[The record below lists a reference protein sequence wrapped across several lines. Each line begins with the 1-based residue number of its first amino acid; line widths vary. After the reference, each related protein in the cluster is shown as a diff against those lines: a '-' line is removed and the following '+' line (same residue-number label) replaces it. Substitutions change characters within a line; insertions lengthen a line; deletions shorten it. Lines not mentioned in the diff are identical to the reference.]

1 MAGFF
6 KSLFGGG
13 ESAAPAAAPAP
24 APKQVNKGHKV
35 GITDTTLRDA
45 HQSLLATRMSID
57 DILTVAS
64 DLDKVGF
71 HSMEVWGG
79 ATFDSCMRFLNENP
93 WERLRKI
100 REACPNT
107 KLQMLLRGQ
116 NLLGYRHYS
125 DDVVDLFVKKCVENG
140 IDIIRI
146 FDALNDVRNVES
158 AVRATKKYG
167 AHAQVAVSYTNSP
180 VHNTEHFVGLAKK
193 LKAMGADSIC
203 IKDMSGLA
211 YPYAAYDLV
220 KGIKDEV
227 GLMVQ
232 MHTHYTTGL
241 ASMIYLKAIEGGC
254 DVVDCAMSPLAMGTS
269 QPADEVMVAALQGT
283 PYDTGIKLES
293 MQPIVPKIKEI
304 RSHYKEFDIANP
316 GVDPSVLSSQIPGG
330 MMSNFLS
337 QLKAANALDRI
348 DEVLAEVPR
357 VRKDMGYPPLVTPSS
372 QIVGSQALM
381 NILAGGRYKM
391 VTNEV
396 KAYFQ
401 GQYGQPPA
409 PMDEEIKKQIIGNL
423 PSITHRPADDLA
435 PYLDEARKEIGDLAK
450 NDEELLLYVMFPQV
464 AKEFLAKKNA

>member
-1 MAGFF
+1 MV
-6 KSLFGGG
+6 KT
-13 ESAAPAAAPAP
+13 
-24 APKQVNKGHKV
+24 KV

-45 HQSLLATRMSID
+45 HQSLLATRMTID
-57 DILTVAS
+57 DILTIAS

-79 ATFDSCMRFLNENP
+79 ATFDSCMRFLNEDP

-100 REACPNT
+100 RKACPNT

-125 DDVVDLFVKKCVENG
+125 DDVVDLFVQKCVENG

-180 VHNTEHFVGLAKK
+180 VHNTAHFVELAKK

-203 IKDMSGLA
+203 IKDMSGLI
-211 YPYAAYDLV
+211 YPYGAYDLV
-220 KGIKDEV
+220 KGIKEQA

-232 MHTHYTTGL
+232 LHCHYTTGM
-241 ASMIYLKAIEGGC
+241 AAKSNGKAIEAGC
-254 DVVDCAMSPLAMGTS
+254 DVGECAMSPLAMGTS
-269 QPADEVMVAALQGT
+269 QPADETMVAVLQGT
-283 PYDTGIKLES
+283 EYDTGIELGDLLA
-293 MQPIVPKIKEI
+293 IAPKVKEI
-304 RSHYKEFDIANP
+304 RSHYKEFDLANP
-316 GVDPSVLSSQIPGG
+316 GVDPTVLASQIPGG

-337 QLKAANALDRI
+337 QLKAANALGRI

-372 QIVGSQALM
+372 QIVGAQALL
-381 NILAGGRYKM
+381 NVLSGGRYKM

-409 PMDEEIKKQIIGNL
+409 PMDEEVKKQIIRDM
-423 PSITHRPADDLA
+423 PSITHRPADDLP
-435 PYLDEARKEIGDLAK
+435 PYLDEARKEIGSLAK
-450 NDEELLLYVMFPQV
+450 NDEDLLLYVMFPQV
-464 AKEFLAKKNA
+464 AKPFLEQKYAG